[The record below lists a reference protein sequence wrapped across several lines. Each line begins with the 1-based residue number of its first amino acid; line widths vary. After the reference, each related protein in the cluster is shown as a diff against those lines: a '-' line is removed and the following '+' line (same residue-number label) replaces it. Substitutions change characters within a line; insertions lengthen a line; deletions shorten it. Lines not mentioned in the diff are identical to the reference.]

1 MDLQDFMNNVY
12 IGNNNDAEVSSGNE
26 PVHESVDTENTTED
40 HADGQDTLV
49 VPANVP
55 SFDVKALKLQML
67 GYYNTEV
74 QILKEE
80 QIYPD
85 EARELAALL
94 CESFKGLDT
103 LAPKNYEVRAALEA
117 YRGTGVFIF
126 RDANYNLYAY
136 WPHQQIARISHVSYY
151 KENISRVPYS
161 FRIWFTPGEILTFK
175 TTAKEQLSFFEYIH
189 DRISVGEQVSLS
201 IGGEYEAGKL
211 KEVGADF
218 IVLSTKKGDLIAS
231 RSMAIRTIAS
241 NAIAPTEEQNEEDDS
256 SLQPD
261 GYITETSIDGGKVFD
276 YRTQETFP
284 FKFYLNQHLKD
295 NDIRKNDLVVF
306 KIVSDKN
313 GRKSAKSICPVNIDD
328 ACRIC
333 KRCSGS
339 TDWFLSATA
348 KYISKKLRS
357 EFPDDERVKSL
368 QDKKINER
376 DSELNKVKTEA
387 DSLRN
392 EGRYAEAEKL
402 YLSFLDKDKRILTD
416 LCSLYVKMYR
426 ECEFEEKE
434 RVSGIILG
442 FIHQHDEL
450 LSNEN
455 TSFRKYL
462 LLAIGRR
469 DLFEGFIDK
478 NLSSCESNNNRAIL
492 LKHKAFLVSDTD
504 KALYQNYLSE
514 SLAANPWDKNVEK
527 LLNALLGYNSDEDR
541 TFSVPVLLDEESISN
556 DVFLSSLFCNYSN
569 VNGSQYNK
577 TTLEE
582 QTDRSRINT
591 SDFNNYTLRLLYY
604 YKASSQAAL
613 PGKTLSLYCSSK
625 ALALARE
632 NGDLHSIR
640 YLLIKSL
647 TYVGGF
653 GYFVRRNLYI
663 YILSCMVETGDEL
676 YAKIPLASKV
686 LKFDEILQ
694 RLMDSYPD
702 GWLDILSEVM
712 MVNARVCH
720 YIKEWCWENPSLN
733 KASTA
738 IFCTKYS
745 HIASNDK
752 NDFSAIWDRH
762 IEIRQKQEEKD
773 KDLQQLDIASVND
786 YIVRIK
792 SIPQGSL
799 SDNEKSIIKGFT
811 DILENTIKMRQTQDI
826 LSKQR
831 RALDIIASAT
841 ALSDQI
847 RAIPTRLLCSLVP
860 AIHVLTKQVD
870 MNYQQTKNSFNNKIS
885 INPLSYNVP
894 ILKKSGKHVATVLLE
909 ITNEEGGLSVSDI
922 SLTVSRK
929 KQDEEPAFE
938 RDYEY
943 SINSGNSWECPCEIE
958 LNQEEIGNKY
968 IELFINLSYY
978 AETAAKTHELKEKL
992 KINLYPKE
1000 DFSPIPNPYNPTSGK
1015 PLQSEN
1021 ENMFFGRT
1029 DLLNELEAAFREPG
1043 SYRHFIIY
1051 GQKRSGKSSLLNILE
1066 KRLSSCDDL
1075 LIVKVNLQASK
1086 ISDDFDFYRVIINGI
1101 IDKLHIGT
1109 DQGIG
1114 IDDLKDIRKKYTSIE
1129 FFQKY
1134 FKQLRQNEQW
1144 GNKRLLLMIDEFTV
1158 LYNGIKAGDV
1168 KESILR
1174 DWKYL
1179 AEDSSTQ
1186 FGAILSGHDIT
1197 PIFLAEDY
1205 NRNAAAIL
1213 EQRQMTYLG
1222 KMDAERL
1229 IKEPVMDGNQSRYVG
1244 RSVSRILEY
1253 TARSPY
1259 YLQIFCNHLINYVN
1273 KKCSYRITLTDVE
1286 AVAQMLYCY
1295 SEDDV
1300 SLTFSTIASW
1310 DNLINNGLHSKWNK
1324 DSDEDIERILRTIA
1338 KETSKDNATL
1348 CSRDAIRLDADNYP
1362 GLSEEDLFKKEERIL
1377 NDLCMRNVLDC
1388 KNFNDLSHY
1397 KIRVLLFQKWL
1408 INHPQ

>member
-1 MDLQDFMNNVY
+1 
-12 IGNNNDAEVSSGNE
+12 
-26 PVHESVDTENTTED
+26 
-40 HADGQDTLV
+40 
-49 VPANVP
+49 
-55 SFDVKALKLQML
+55 ML
-67 GYYNTEV
+67 GYYNNER
-74 QILKEE
+74 QHLKEE

-94 CESFKGLDT
+94 CESFKGLGT

-126 RDANYNLYAY
+126 KDENNNLYAY

-151 KENISRVPYS
+151 KENISHVPYS
-161 FRIWFTPGEILTFK
+161 FRIWFTPGETLTFK

-231 RSMAIRTIAS
+231 HSMAIRTIAS
-241 NAIAPTEEQNEEDDS
+241 NALAPTEEQNEEDDLC
-256 SLQPD
+256 LQAD
-261 GYITETSIDGGKVFD
+261 GYITEISSDGGKVFD

-284 FKFYLNQHLKD
+284 FKFNLNQHLKED
-295 NDIRKNDLVVF
+295 DIKKNDQVFF
-306 KIVSDKN
+306 KIVPDKN
-313 GRKSAKSICPVNIDD
+313 GWKRAMSICPVNVDD
-328 ACRIC
+328 AYKIYE
-333 KRCSGS
+333 RCVES
-339 TDWFLSATA
+339 DNKYLAITA
-348 KYISKKLRS
+348 KQILSRLKN
-357 EFPDDERVKSL
+357 EFPDDERVTSL
-368 QDKKINER
+368 QQINER
-376 DSELNKVKTEA
+376 DLEMKRIRSEAT
-387 DSLRN
+387 SLIK
-392 EGRYAEAEKL
+392 EGRYVEAEKL
-402 YLSFLDKDKRILTD
+402 YLSLLEKDKRILMD
-416 LCSLYVKMYR
+416 LCSLYIKMYR
-426 ECEFEEKE
+426 DCEFEEKE

-469 DLFEGFIDK
+469 DLFEAFIDK
-478 NLSSCESNNNRAIL
+478 NLSSCESNKIRAIL
-492 LKHKAFLVSDTD
+492 LKHKATLVPDTD
-504 KALYQNYLSE
+504 KTLYQDYLSE

-527 LLNALLGYNSDEDR
+527 LLNASLGYDSAEDR
-541 TFSVPVLLDEESISN
+541 TFSVPVSLDEESISI

-663 YILSCMVETGDEL
+663 YILSYMVETGDEL

-686 LKFDEILQ
+686 LEFNETLQ
-694 RLMDSYPD
+694 RLMESFPD

-712 MVNARVCH
+712 MANARVRH
-720 YIKEWCWENPSLN
+720 YLKKWCWENPSLN
-733 KASTA
+733 KASTV
-738 IFCTKYS
+738 IFGTKYS
-745 HIASNDK
+745 HIASDDK
-752 NDFSAIWDRH
+752 NGFSAIWDRH
-762 IEIRQKQEEKD
+762 IEIQQKQEEKD
-773 KDLQQLDIASVND
+773 KDLQQLDIASIND

-799 SDNEKSIIKGFT
+799 SENEKSIIKGFT
-811 DILENTIKMRQTQDI
+811 DVLENTIKMRQTQDI

-860 AIHVLTKQVD
+860 AIHVLTEQVD
-870 MNYQQTKNSFNNKIS
+870 MNYQQIKDSFNNKIS
-885 INPLSYNVP
+885 ITPLSYNVP

-943 SINSGNSWECPCEIE
+943 SIDSGNSWECPCEIE
-958 LNQEEIGNKY
+958 LNWEEISNKY
-968 IELFINLSYY
+968 IELLINLSYY
-978 AETAAKTHELKEKL
+978 AETAAKTHKLKRKL

-1000 DFSPIPNPYNPTSGK
+1000 DFSPIPNPYNPTGGT
-1015 PLQSEN
+1015 PLTSKDEN
-1021 ENMFFGRT
+1021 IFFGRT
-1029 DLLNELEAAFREPG
+1029 DLLNELEATFRKPG
-1043 SYRHFIIY
+1043 SYKHFIIY

-1075 LIVKVNLQASK
+1075 LIVKVNLQGSD

-1101 IDKLHIGT
+1101 IDKLDMDT
-1109 DQGIG
+1109 AQGIG
-1114 IDDLKDIRKKYTSIE
+1114 IDELKDIRKKYTSIE

-1134 FKQLRQNEQW
+1134 FKQLRLNVQW

-1158 LYNGIKAGDV
+1158 LYNGIKAGAI

-1213 EQRQMTYLG
+1213 VQRQMTYLG

-1244 RSVSRILEY
+1244 SSVSRILEY

-1300 SLTFSTIASW
+1300 SLTFGTIADW
-1310 DNLINNGLHSKWNK
+1310 DNLINNGLLSKWNK
-1324 DSDEDIERILRTIA
+1324 DSDEDIERILRMIA
-1338 KETSKDNATL
+1338 KETSEDNATL
-1348 CSRDAIRLDADNYP
+1348 CSRDAIHLDADNYP
-1362 GLSEEDLFKKEERIL
+1362 GLSEEDLFEKEERIL
-1377 NDLCMRNVLDC
+1377 KDLCMRKVLNC
-1388 KNFNDLSHY
+1388 SIINGLSHY